1 MKAGTAILETF
12 YQAAGQFV
20 RADDLGR
27 RLKLPAT
34 AVNAEIAELEKVG
47 YTIES
52 HPHFGYRLL
61 GTPDRLTADD
71 IKAQLKTSLV
81 GSEILVF
88 EETASTNEVVEH
100 LAKSGAREGLVV
112 FAESQTRGRGR
123 RGRAWASP
131 RGKGLW
137 FSVLL
142 RPTLPTN
149 AASRITVAASV
160 AVARAI
166 RQNCGVDARI
176 KWPNDVMVNGKKLA
190 GVLIETRSCSSPPHN
205 PNSMFPPME
214 RSPNGDFGGT
224 GVPACESTR
233 QGVRSFMIR
242 RRSLPHWQEP
252 GQTYFVTF
260 RVRQGGLLTEEMRE
274 RVLQACRH
282 WHGQRY
288 HLYAVTIMPDH
299 VHLLLWP
306 QPIDSTSPR
315 TVADKGFYSLS
326 DILHGIKSF
335 TAREIQKRCGVHGSV
350 WMDESFDRIVRDDDE
365 FAEKW
370 RYIAQNAVK
379 KGLVG
384 DVSEYRWFW
393 YAPEPL
399 GVEAGM
405 RPQAGT
411 PVPPGL
417 EPNAPFLSH
426 YIVLGIGI
434 DVNCRREDFPGELAG
449 IATSLELE
457 TGSAQDRL
465 ALAAQVLIA
474 LDECYQAALTNFEA
488 VVDEWAKLCTTLG
501 RQIVVRMGQR
511 RIEGFAQALDGDG
524 ALLLRRDS
532 GQIERIL
539 GGDVVVERA

>member
-20 RADDLGR
+20 RVDDLGR
-27 RLKLPAT
+27 RLKLPAA
-34 AVNAEIAELEKVG
+34 AVSAEIEELEKIG

-71 IKAQLKTSLV
+71 IRARLKTPSI

-142 RPTLPTN
+142 RPTLPTS

-190 GVLIETRSCSSPPHN
+190 GI
-205 PNSMFPPME
+205 
-214 RSPNGDFGGT
+214 
-224 GVPACESTR
+224 
-233 QGVRSFMIR
+233 
-242 RRSLPHWQEP
+242 
-252 GQTYFVTF
+252 
-260 RVRQGGLLTEEMRE
+260 LTELRAEADE
-274 RVLQACRH
+274 
-282 WHGQRY
+282 
-288 HLYAVTIMPDH
+288 I
-299 VHLLLWP
+299 LLA
-306 QPIDSTSPR
+306 I
-315 TVADKGFYSLS
+315 
-326 DILHGIKSF
+326 
-335 TAREIQKRCGVHGSV
+335 
-350 WMDESFDRIVRDDDE
+350 
-365 FAEKW
+365 
-370 RYIAQNAVK
+370 
-379 KGLVG
+379 
-384 DVSEYRWFW
+384 
-393 YAPEPL
+393 
-399 GVEAGM
+399 
-405 RPQAGT
+405 
-411 PVPPGL
+411 
-417 EPNAPFLSH
+417 
-426 YIVLGIGI
+426 LGIGI
-434 DVNCRREDFPGELAG
+434 DVNCQREDFPGDVVN

-457 TGSAQDRL
+457 TGSAQDRV
-465 ALAAQVLIA
+465 ALAAQVLMA
-474 LDECYQAALTNFEA
+474 LDECYQAALTNFDA
-488 VVDEWAKLCTTLG
+488 IADEWAKLCTTLG
-501 RQIVVRMGQR
+501 RQIVVTMGQR
-511 RIEGFAQALDGDG
+511 RIEGFAQALDSDG

>member
-20 RADDLGR
+20 RVDDLGR
-27 RLKLPAT
+27 RLKLPTA
-34 AVNAEIAELEKVG
+34 AVNAEIAELEKIG

-71 IKAQLKTSLV
+71 IKAQLKTSLI

-88 EETASTNEVVEH
+88 EETASTNEVIEH

-142 RPTLPTN
+142 RPTLPTS

-176 KWPNDVMVNGKKLA
+176 KWPNDVMVNGKKMA
-190 GVLIETRSCSSPPHN
+190 GI
-205 PNSMFPPME
+205 
-214 RSPNGDFGGT
+214 
-224 GVPACESTR
+224 
-233 QGVRSFMIR
+233 
-242 RRSLPHWQEP
+242 
-252 GQTYFVTF
+252 
-260 RVRQGGLLTEEMRE
+260 LTELRAEADE
-274 RVLQACRH
+274 
-282 WHGQRY
+282 
-288 HLYAVTIMPDH
+288 I
-299 VHLLLWP
+299 LLA
-306 QPIDSTSPR
+306 I
-315 TVADKGFYSLS
+315 
-326 DILHGIKSF
+326 
-335 TAREIQKRCGVHGSV
+335 
-350 WMDESFDRIVRDDDE
+350 
-365 FAEKW
+365 
-370 RYIAQNAVK
+370 
-379 KGLVG
+379 
-384 DVSEYRWFW
+384 
-393 YAPEPL
+393 
-399 GVEAGM
+399 
-405 RPQAGT
+405 
-411 PVPPGL
+411 
-417 EPNAPFLSH
+417 
-426 YIVLGIGI
+426 LGIGI
-434 DVNCRREDFPGELAG
+434 DVNCQREDFPGELG
-449 IATSLELE
+449 DIATSLELE
-457 TGSAQDRL
+457 TGSAQDRV

-474 LDECYQAALTNFEA
+474 LDECYQTALTNFEMI
-488 VVDEWAKLCTTLG
+488 VDEWAKLCTTVG
-501 RQIVVRMGQR
+501 RQIVVTMGQN
-511 RIEGFAQALDGDG
+511 RIEGFAQALDSDG

>member
-20 RADDLGR
+20 RVDDLGR

-34 AVNAEIAELEKVG
+34 AVNAEIAELEKIG

-71 IKAQLKTSLV
+71 IKARLKTSV
-81 GSEILVF
+81 IGSEILVF

-142 RPTLPTN
+142 RPTLPTS

-190 GVLIETRSCSSPPHN
+190 GI
-205 PNSMFPPME
+205 
-214 RSPNGDFGGT
+214 
-224 GVPACESTR
+224 
-233 QGVRSFMIR
+233 
-242 RRSLPHWQEP
+242 
-252 GQTYFVTF
+252 
-260 RVRQGGLLTEEMRE
+260 LTELRAEADE
-274 RVLQACRH
+274 
-282 WHGQRY
+282 
-288 HLYAVTIMPDH
+288 I
-299 VHLLLWP
+299 LLA
-306 QPIDSTSPR
+306 I
-315 TVADKGFYSLS
+315 
-326 DILHGIKSF
+326 
-335 TAREIQKRCGVHGSV
+335 
-350 WMDESFDRIVRDDDE
+350 
-365 FAEKW
+365 
-370 RYIAQNAVK
+370 
-379 KGLVG
+379 
-384 DVSEYRWFW
+384 
-393 YAPEPL
+393 
-399 GVEAGM
+399 
-405 RPQAGT
+405 
-411 PVPPGL
+411 
-417 EPNAPFLSH
+417 
-426 YIVLGIGI
+426 LGIGI
-434 DVNCRREDFPGELAG
+434 DVNCQREDFPGELG
-449 IATSLELE
+449 NIATSLQLE
-457 TGSAQDRL
+457 TGHAQDRV

-474 LDECYQAALTNFEA
+474 LDECYQTALTNFESI
-488 VVDEWAKLCTTLG
+488 VDEWAKLCTTVG
-501 RQIVVRMGQR
+501 RQIVVTMGQR
-511 RIEGFAQALDGDG
+511 RIEGFAQALDSDG